1 MDDSLSWP
9 RIDFSCWNDT
19 YIHFEGSFVSQP
31 LHKLYKR
38 LWPSERAPP
47 LPFKIIIKNSISL
60 AELSFPTLIKYT
72 IPACFEAWWWA
83 CKYPQWRTSKECILY
98 KIRLSSVHNLGRR
111 KKGNLN
117 QWRKKG
123 EYRVSVGVRKEVR
136 IFKETI
142 QEIRK
147 KKTPFEDTLS
157 NIKMESVSNSKM
169 ESVSNAMRP
178 SNVKIVVNT
187 TPRMVIK
194 LT

>member
-1 MDDSLSWP
+1 M
-9 RIDFSCWNDT
+9 
-19 YIHFEGSFVSQP
+19 
-31 LHKLYKR
+31 
-38 LWPSERAPP
+38 
-47 LPFKIIIKNSISL
+47 
-60 AELSFPTLIKYT
+60 
-72 IPACFEAWWWA
+72 
-83 CKYPQWRTSKECILY
+83 
-98 KIRLSSVHNLGRR
+98 
-111 KKGNLN
+111 
-117 QWRKKG
+117 
-123 EYRVSVGVRKEVR
+123 GVRKEVR